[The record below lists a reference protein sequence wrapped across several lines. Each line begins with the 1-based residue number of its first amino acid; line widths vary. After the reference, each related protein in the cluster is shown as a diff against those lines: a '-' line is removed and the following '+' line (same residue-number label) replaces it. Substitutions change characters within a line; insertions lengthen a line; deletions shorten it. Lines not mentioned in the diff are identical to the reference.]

1 MPDRHSFGEIHLD
14 VTAGSERVQAQPES
28 ETPFRIALL
37 GDFSGRGN
45 RQLIEIGEA
54 MANRRPTLIDRHVP
68 VVGGE
73 DGRNSWY

>member
-1 MPDRHSFGEIHLD
+1 MPGRSSYGEIHID
-14 VTAGSERVQAQPES
+14 VTAGSERVQAQPEL
-28 ETPFRIALL
+28 ETPFRISLL